1 MTDNEE
7 KKMMNLMSDIKDI
20 DNEIAESLNNPYA
33 VDPETAQML
42 LEFKKK
48 SFCESNNNIST
59 TGTIIT
65 AFDTVSTIKSLKDND
80 KGLVENIQ

>member
-33 VDPETAQML
+33 VDRSAYQ
-42 LEFKKK
+42 K
-48 SFCESNNNIST
+48 
-59 TGTIIT
+59 
-65 AFDTVSTIKSLKDND
+65 LK
-80 KGLVENIQ
+80 IHASMWAPA